1 MTDRKFIRFKPDDNA
16 LALIDLKTT
25 GKDFTPSISA
35 LILNESFS
43 GCALVLASND
53 IIKVGTKI
61 KIKIGNLHVMKA
73 EIVWSKVLEENIQK
87 VGVKIMD

>member
-1 MTDRKFIRFKPDDNA
+1 MPDRKFIRFKPDDNA

-53 IIKVGTKI
+53 IIKTGTKI
-61 KIKIGNLHVMKA
+61 KIKIGNLSVMKA

-87 VGVKIMD
+87 VGVKILE

>member
-1 MTDRKFIRFKPDDNA
+1 MPDRKFIRFKPDDNA

-25 GKDFTPSISA
+25 GKDFTPSMSA

-43 GCALVLASND
+43 GCALVLTSND
-53 IIKVGTKI
+53 IIKAGTKI
-61 KIKIGNLHVMKA
+61 KIKIGNLHVMKG

-87 VGVKIMD
+87 VGVKIIE